1 MDRSGILTWRRD
13 GSIGIL
19 TIDNPPQNRIPAPDF
34 AEHDRLLEWIGPDDL
49 SGVIVTGKGKH
60 FSAGAD
66 IDTLR
71 VAARDPAGLAAGLE
85 RGKRL
90 LDLLENLEI
99 PSIAAIRGACFG
111 GGLEIALACHIR
123 VCGHNALFAFPEA
136 NLGILP
142 GMAGTIRLPRCVGP
156 GRSLEMFL
164 GGDTLDAERAMAIG
178 LADHIVPPGDI
189 FDYSMGLMK
198 KMVDER
204 PLKLVKS
211 IVRAVK
217 NSMTLHHDEAMH
229 EETRIFCDFAR
240 DISPGL

>member
-1 MDRSGILTWRRD
+1 MTWRRD

-19 TIDNPPQNRIPAPDF
+19 TIDNPPQNRIPAPEF
-34 AEHDRLLEWIGPDDL
+34 AEHDRLLEWIGQDDL
-49 SGVIVTGKGKH
+49 SGIILTGKGKH

-66 IDTLR
+66 IDNLR
-71 VAARDPAGLAAGLE
+71 DAARDPAGLAASLE

-90 LDLLENLEI
+90 LDQLENLEI

-123 VCGHNALFAFPEA
+123 VCGHNALFAFPES

-142 GMAGTIRLPRCVGP
+142 GMAGTIRLPHRIGP
-156 GRSLEMFL
+156 GRSLEMIL

-178 LADHIVPPGDI
+178 LADHVVPPGDI
-189 FDYSMGLMK
+189 FDYSMRLMK
-198 KMVDER
+198 KMVAER

-217 NSMTLHHDEAMH
+217 NSMTLHHDEAMR

-240 DISPGL
+240 DISPGR